1 MAEKEWKPG
10 NYLRLGPRDGVCSVA
25 QSEQV
30 PGNWIT
36 PTTSCDINHART
48 LGDSLGHTRC
58 CGVADTLPRE
68 HPHRQDGDAGA
79 CLLYL
84 PRRCHRHSTTGH
96 LDRSVSLAWHRIG
109 TLERAQRRTR
119 LTVYWSTSPRSTS
132 WPVGARASRPTGAG
146 PRASGSIDARMKSH
160 GDGDS
165 LLSSEVDCV
174 EPFRRQRRRDEH
186 TSYQAYLSYACS
198 G

>member
-84 PRRCHRHSTTGH
+84 DDATVTAPPATWTVPFHWHGIGSVHWREHS
-96 LDRSVSLAWHRIG
+96 A
-109 TLERAQRRTR
+109 E
-119 LTVYWSTSPRSTS
+119 
-132 WPVGARASRPTGAG
+132 
-146 PRASGSIDARMKSH
+146 H
-160 GDGDS
+160 G
-165 LLSSEVDCV
+165 
-174 EPFRRQRRRDEH
+174 
-186 TSYQAYLSYACS
+186 
-198 G
+198 